1 MQAVHP
7 FCDKGSGS
15 GGEAELFLVYTHSDL
30 HRNRRRCQ
38 LPALAPSIAHNK
50 ERPPRS
56 CSREDVDWPNEPPP
70 PPRLKMNQPARLS
83 LLLLVAAALV
93 STALALEQRFAIQ
106 PMSQTA
112 IVGTRV
118 TLPCRVENKRGTLQ
132 WTKDSF
138 ALGANRN
145 LSSYP
150 RYSMI
155 GSDEEGDYSLDINNV
170 SLEDDAEFE
179 CQVGAGA
186 GMLPIRSRKAKLTVL
201 VPPDPPEILQGRVLT
216 TTEDREIELECVSRG
231 GKPAAEITWL
241 DGQGNV
247 ITSGI
252 ETVVEPLPGD
262 KRVTAKSILKLIP
275 KKEHHGQ
282 NLTCQAQ
289 NTADR
294 NHRSARLRLDVKF
307 APKVSVKV
315 THPVDRKIAEGDEV
329 KLSCTAEANPTDGLN
344 YRWYINDEPVS
355 GEHTTEL
362 LITNATRAMHDTIV
376 KCEVKNVVGKSEESE
391 TLDIT
396 YGPRFKDRPKNV
408 QAESGAQVT
417 LSCDVDSNPPAIISW
432 LHGETSKVIANS
444 NNLSL
449 TVSTRT
455 AGRYICVA
463 NTDGFTVLTAEAQV
477 YLKGPPDII
486 SRLTQYGSVGEN
498 VRLECVVFSV
508 PRPDRVAW
516 SRNNRELHA
525 ALDPEVSISEEM
537 LPEGIKSTLVIRG
550 AQSAHFGAYNCTAT
564 NGYGTDVA
572 EINLRVQDG
581 LKNLEII
588 FYGALAAVVLVLLV
602 ACICFCRCK
611 RSPKNLHHPTPTVL
625 VDMPEKSGKLSDR
638 SSNDSD
644 LKVDIRTSS
653 SLSNVH
659 EDTSDRWEDRSDV
672 PTPRLTNGGDTIYR
686 YSADYT
692 EPTLPLKSDGANNNG
707 YVPFVDY
714 SREYN
719 PPVAPP
725 RNNYIDPQYSAT
737 YGNRFARAA
746 PHTALPTP
754 AGMTSPPGRVSSP
767 PLQPPPP
774 AYSATVG
781 RNGSIAAPLTQSRMS
796 SSNSLHIM
804 QPGGPVGGA
813 AKRGNTLATH
823 V

>member
-1 MQAVHP
+1 MERSARTT
-7 FCDKGSGS
+7 
-15 GGEAELFLVYTHSDL
+15 FLT
-30 HRNRRRCQ
+30 
-38 LPALAPSIAHNK
+38 
-50 ERPPRS
+50 
-56 CSREDVDWPNEPPP
+56 
-70 PPRLKMNQPARLS
+70 
-83 LLLLVAAALV
+83 LLLALLVLSGV
-93 STALALEQRFAIQ
+93 QGLEQKFAIE
-106 PMSQTA
+106 PMDQTA
-112 IVGTRV
+112 IVGSRV
-118 TLPCRVENKRGTLQ
+118 TLPCRVENKRGILQ
-132 WTKDSF
+132 WTRDSF
-138 ALGANRN
+138 ALGANRD
-145 LSSYP
+145 LSHYP
-150 RYSMI
+150 RYTMI
-155 GSDEEGDYSLDINNV
+155 GSDEEGDYSLDISHVN
-170 SLEDDAEFE
+170 LEDDAQFE
-179 CQVGAGA
+179 CQVAAAPGVAF
-186 GMLPIRSRKAKLTVL
+186 IRSRKATLTVL
-201 VPPDPPEILQGRVLT
+201 VPPDAPEILQGRVLT

-231 GKPAAEITWL
+231 GKPSAEITWL

-252 ETVVEPLPGD
+252 ETVTEPLPDG

-307 APKVSVKV
+307 APKVSVRV
-315 THPVDRKIAEGDEV
+315 THPEDRRIVEGDEV
-329 KLSCTAEANPTDGLN
+329 KLACKAEANPTDGLN

-355 GEHTTEL
+355 GEYTTEL
-362 LITNATRAMHDTIV
+362 LIPNVTRSMHDTIA
-376 KCEVKNVVGKSEESE
+376 KCEVRNVVGKSEESE
-391 TLDIT
+391 TLDIA
-396 YGPRFKDRPKNV
+396 YGPRFKDRPKSV
-408 QAESGAQVT
+408 QAENGAQVT
-417 LSCDVDSNPPAIISW
+417 LSCDVDSNPAAVIRW
-432 LHGETSKVIANS
+432 LHGETSKVISSS

-449 TVSTRT
+449 TVSSRT

-463 NTDGFTVLTAEAQV
+463 STEGFSDIKAEAQV

-486 SRLTQYGSVGEN
+486 SRLTQYGSVGET
-498 VRLECVVFSV
+498 VKLECVVFSV

-516 SRNNRELHA
+516 SRNGREVHA
-525 ALDPEVSISEEM
+525 ALDPDVTINEEP

-550 AQSAHFGAYNCTAT
+550 AQSMHFGAYNCSAS
-564 NGYGTDVA
+564 NAFGTDVA
-572 EINLRVQDG
+572 EINLRIQDG

-588 FYGALAAVVLVLLV
+588 FYVALGAVVLVLFV
-602 ACICFCRCK
+602 ACICFCRC
-611 RSPKNLHHPTPTVL
+611 RTNQKNLHRSPPQVV
-625 VDMPEKSGKLSDR
+625 VDMPEKSAKLSDR

-672 PTPRLTNGGDTIYR
+672 PTPRLTNGGEGIYR

-692 EPTLPLKSDGANNNG
+692 EPSLPLKTDGANNNG

-719 PPVAPP
+719 PPLAPP

-737 YGNRFARAA
+737 YGNRFARAS
-746 PHTALPTP
+746 PHTTLPTP

-781 RNGSIAAPLTQSRMS
+781 RNGSIAAPLTQSRMP
-796 SSNSLHIM
+796 SSNSLQFI
-804 QPGGPVGGA
+804 QATG